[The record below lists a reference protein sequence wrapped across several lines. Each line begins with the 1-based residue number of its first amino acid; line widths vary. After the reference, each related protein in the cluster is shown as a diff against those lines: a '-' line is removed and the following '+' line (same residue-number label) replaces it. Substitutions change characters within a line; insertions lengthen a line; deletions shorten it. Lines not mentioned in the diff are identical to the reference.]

1 MGNSNTVQVTLVLE
15 CGDEGIEQKEYEV
28 PEKVSVKIG
37 CDYSHAWDEHYERTK
52 EIEYTGIIGD
62 AKELANYLLAS
73 N

>member
-1 MGNSNTVQVTLVLE
+1 DNE
-15 CGDEGIEQKEYEV
+15 KIYEV